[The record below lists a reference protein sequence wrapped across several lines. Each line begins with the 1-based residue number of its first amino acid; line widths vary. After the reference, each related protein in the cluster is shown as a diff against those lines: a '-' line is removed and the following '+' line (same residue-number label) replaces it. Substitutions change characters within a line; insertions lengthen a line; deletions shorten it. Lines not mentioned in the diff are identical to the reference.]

1 MSTRA
6 NFLIVTEQGKF
17 KFQANSSAYPERI
30 LPDIFQ
36 LLQDSAYRSQSNV
49 VFDIDCGGLS
59 KLIDNCS
66 MTLGEVGN
74 PSYYYHIN
82 MVEKTV
88 KCWDYKLGWAY
99 APVDWRERGWNC
111 WIGGKKKQYGYTTWK
126 RGKLIYSKSFQDI
139 INEETLLVN
148 KAELELAA
156 KL

>member
-6 NFLIVTEQGKF
+6 NFLIVTTQGKF

-36 LLQDSAYRSQSNV
+36 LLQDSAYKRQSNLMY
-49 VFDIDCGGLS
+49 DIDCGGLS

-66 MTLGEVGN
+66 MILGEVGN

-88 KCWDYKLGWAY
+88 KCWDNKLGWTY
-99 APVDWRERGWNC
+99 APKEWKEKGYHC
-111 WIGGKKKQYGYTTWK
+111 YIGGKRNEYGYHTWK
-126 RGKLIYSKSFQDI
+126 HGKLLYSKTFQDI
-139 INEETLLVN
+139 INEETLLIN
-148 KAELELAA
+148 KAEIELAA
-156 KL
+156 TL